1 MEDAVGQY
9 FLAWNSKDAAG
20 LSECFDPDVELK
32 DWEVSLEGRDAVVKG
47 NIKIW
52 EAYPDI
58 KITVTSMSTSCGER
72 TVATCELDVELNDS
86 TKTILKVVDLIE
98 FSQPLKITS
107 IRAYKQ

>member
-1 MEDAVGQY
+1 MGQY
-9 FLAWNSKDAAG
+9 FLAWNSKDAAR
-20 LSECFDPDVELK
+20 LSECFDPEVKLK
-32 DWEVSLEGRDAVVKG
+32 DWEVSLEGLDAVVKG

-86 TKTILKVVDLIE
+86 TKTILKVVELIE
-98 FSQPLKITS
+98 FSHPLQITH